1 MMRNW
6 VLTSGI
12 RLVLLLFP
20 IGSALAFAP
29 PSPLLLRVFRQ
40 QHQYPTSYLSSS
52 ASSDDCGYSDTEIQ
66 DMRELITSLSM
77 ERNDHER
84 RTRCKEVLHDVLD
97 QPNGTPAR
105 FTNLFE
111 QTLTTIGEEVQLEAK
126 KKYFEQ
132 TVGDESSS
140 PEEVST
146 VKEDGA
152 LLDGSNTGDKKKD
165 DGDEQVVPEEREK
178 TPEELQLWALIDL
191 MVQSKTIIKRANGDL
206 GSKST
211 LG

>member
-1 MMRNW
+1 MRNW

-29 PSPLLLRVFRQ
+29 PSPLLLRGFRQ
-40 QHQYPTSYLSSS
+40 QHQQPTSYLSSS
-52 ASSDDCGYSDTEIQ
+52 SASEGGYSDTEIQ

-84 RTRCKEVLHDVLD
+84 RTRCKEVLHEVLD

-140 PEEVST
+140 REEVST
-146 VKEDGA
+146 VK
-152 LLDGSNTGDKKKD
+152 DGSNTGDKKEKD

>member
-1 MMRNW
+1 M
-6 VLTSGI
+6 
-12 RLVLLLFP
+12 
-20 IGSALAFAP
+20 
-29 PSPLLLRVFRQ
+29 
-40 QHQYPTSYLSSS
+40 
-52 ASSDDCGYSDTEIQ
+52 
-66 DMRELITSLSM
+66 
-77 ERNDHER
+77 
-84 RTRCKEVLHDVLD
+84 
-97 QPNGTPAR
+97 
-105 FTNLFE
+105 
-111 QTLTTIGEEVQLEAK
+111 QLEAK